1 MQRFLKGAV
10 AGSAIVLL
18 FAGVAARQR
27 KPPSRLK
34 VDELYNKNCARCHGS
49 DGRGDTPG
57 GHLYNAPNFTSVD
70 WWNKDPRL
78 TSRKS
83 LRTIVAKGK
92 AGMPGFGKK
101 LTRPQINLLVE
112 RVRKFRK

>member
-10 AGSAIVLL
+10 AGSALVLL
-18 FAGVAARQR
+18 FVGAAATQR
-27 KPPSRLK
+27 KPSSRSK

-57 GHLYNAPNFTSVD
+57 GHLYNAPDFTSVD
-70 WWNKDPRL
+70 WWNKDPGLTTTKRL
-78 TSRKS
+78 RAV
-83 LRTIVAKGK
+83 VAKGK

-101 LTRPQINLLVE
+101 LTRPEINLLVE